1 MRVPQSNCTSTKF
14 SDPLTDT
21 SNHAIIA
28 GSRCRLVT
36 PEQRLD
42 RLERIAKLFVK
53 AGLRARRNMRE
64 LDEKM
69 NIMIDAH
76 IQNEERFAKFD
87 ERFAKFD
94 ERFVKSDERFAK
106 FEELL
111 TKSDER
117 FIKFEAQTDQTVKA
131 LIELVRQRRN
141 GGE

>member
-1 MRVPQSNCTSTKF
+1 M
-14 SDPLTDT
+14 
-21 SNHAIIA
+21 
-28 GSRCRLVT
+28 T

-53 AGLRARRNMRE
+53 AGLRARHNMRE

-87 ERFAKFD
+87 ERFAK
-94 ERFVKSDERFAK
+94 SDERFAR

-117 FIKFEAQTDQTVKA
+117 FIKFEAQTDQTLKA
-131 LIELVRQRRN
+131 LIELVRQRRD
-141 GGE
+141 GS